1 MNQTYFR
8 LLALSL
14 FLVGVVAAGWRV
26 AARDQCSTGTCKA
39 PRSLSGAFGFDGKPA
54 IDENPP
60 ANYQT
65 ATFAMGCFWGTEAR
79 FGAIP
84 GVIRTRV
91 GFGGGT
97 TPNPTYGSI
106 GDHAE
111 VVQLDFDPQI
121 LTYEQLL
128 AAFWQGVA
136 PTEKPGWRQYSNA
149 ILYHDEAQRQAALAS
164 RQALEQKLGA
174 KVTTAIVPANFTLAE
189 DYHQKYY
196 LRQTPQVAGEFLK
209 LYPDLGDFINS
220 TAATRINAYL
230 GGYGEDRQFEQDLPR
245 LGLSE
250 AARQSLRRWHEE

>member
-14 FLVGVVAAGWRV
+14 FLVGLVAAGWRV
-26 AARDQCSTGTCKA
+26 TARDECSTGSCKA
-39 PRSLSGAFGFDGKPA
+39 PRRLSGSFALEGKPA
-54 IDENPP
+54 IDQSPS
-60 ANYQT
+60 ANFQT

-79 FGAIP
+79 FGALS
-84 GVIRTRV
+84 GVLRTRV

-111 VVQLDFDPQI
+111 VVQVDFDPEQI
-121 LTYEQLL
+121 TYEQLL
-128 AAFWQGVA
+128 EAFWEGVA

-149 ILYHDEAQRQAALAS
+149 ILYHDEAQQRAALAS
-164 RQALEQKLGA
+164 RKALEQKLAA
-174 KVTTAIVPANFTLAE
+174 KVTTAVVPVTFTLAE

-196 LRQTPQVAGEFLK
+196 LRQTPQVAEEFLE
-209 LYPDLGDFINS
+209 LYPALEEFTNS
-220 TAATRINAYL
+220 TAAARINAYL
-230 GGYGEDRQFEQDLPR
+230 GGYGSQQQFEQDLPR

-250 AARQSLRRWHEE
+250 AARQSLRRWHDG